1 MQGAVKP
8 NCHTLTLSVGTPGNA
23 LFASMHAAAARTAS
37 IAQRFEKDGV
47 CFWPE
52 PFGHRIVGV
61 YLQIHCLFGLRL
73 PLGAFSLR
81 SGGDK

>member
-1 MQGAVKP
+1 
-8 NCHTLTLSVGTPGNA
+8 
-23 LFASMHAAAARTAS
+23 
-37 IAQRFEKDGV
+37 
-47 CFWPE
+47 
-52 PFGHRIVGV
+52 VGV